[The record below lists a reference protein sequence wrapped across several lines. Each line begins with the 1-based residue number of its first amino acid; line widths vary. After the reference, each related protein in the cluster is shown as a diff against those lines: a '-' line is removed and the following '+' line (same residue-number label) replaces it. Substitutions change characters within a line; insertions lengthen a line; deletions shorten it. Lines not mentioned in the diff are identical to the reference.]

1 MAASPETAGVT
12 HEEVNIEH
20 LCAALAN
27 EVRPQLKKGVTLSVD
42 GARGFA
48 AIDAE
53 GVSKIV
59 GHLLENAAK
68 YTSEGGRITLSF
80 RKRGPG
86 SYQFV
91 VTDNGCGIPA
101 EQREKLFEP
110 FAQAGDI
117 TTDGDR
123 LGLPICALR
132 AKKMGG
138 TLTIDPAVTR
148 GTSFILSLKS

>member
-1 MAASPETAGVT
+1 
-12 HEEVNIEH
+12 
-20 LCAALAN
+20 
-27 EVRPQLKKGVTLSVD
+27 SVD

-48 AIDAE
+48 PINADE
-53 GVSKIV
+53 VSKIV
-59 GHLLENAAK
+59 SHLLDNAAK

-91 VTDNGCGIPA
+91 VTDNGSGIPA
-101 EQREKLFEP
+101 DQREKLFEP
-110 FAQAGDI
+110 FAQAGDL

-132 AKKMGG
+132 ARKLGG
-138 TLTIDPAVTR
+138 TLSLDPSVKR

>member
-1 MAASPETAGVT
+1 M
-12 HEEVNIEH
+12 NIEH
-20 LCAALAN
+20 LCASLADA
-27 EVRPQLKKGVTLSVD
+27 VRPQLKRGVTLSVD

-48 AIDAE
+48 PIDADE
-53 GVSKIV
+53 VSKIV

-68 YTSEGGRITLSF
+68 YTPEGGRITLSF

-91 VTDNGCGIPA
+91 VTDNGSGIPA

-110 FAQAGDI
+110 FAQGGDI
-117 TTDGDR
+117 ITDGDR

-132 AKKMGG
+132 AQKMGG
-138 TLTIDPAVTR
+138 TLTLDPAVTR
-148 GTSFILSLKS
+148 GASFILSLKS